1 MWEDENETMQPK
13 SYLYPPSAPSF
24 NNKPQ
29 QPQQTQQIEKS
40 TLPSQS
46 KPIIAPKE
54 SSEPIS
60 VEAKEKKQEEDVNYL
75 FLAQLV
81 VCLAIVGFVFLM
93 QKTNNQFY
101 VEMGDGYKTALEQGV
116 ELTGEHELLKFTE
129 DAVSHVR
136 DAAKQLI
143 GDSQPVQQGA
153 GGWNPTNTQQAPA
166 GFSLGGY
173 TLREAPSL
181 PLEQFTVTSE
191 YGFRKHPITSESDF
205 HGGLDLAA
213 AEGTPIQA
221 VLPGVVLQVG
231 TSNSYGNYVKILH
244 KDNLV
249 STYSH
254 MQGATVTQG
263 QKIEK
268 GQQVGNVGSTGI
280 STGPHLHLEFL
291 LNGVRV
297 NPALALEI
305 SQ

>member
-13 SYLYPPSAPSF
+13 SYLYPPSAPALSSSF
-24 NNKPQ
+24 QQVQQNPPLNKP
-29 QPQQTQQIEKS
+29 
-40 TLPSQS
+40 
-46 KPIIAPKE
+46 KPAAPKK
-54 SSEPIS
+54 EPSKLIS
-60 VEAKEKKQEEDVNYL
+60 VESKEKEQEDINYL

-93 QKTNNQFY
+93 QKTNNEFY
-101 VEMGDGYKTALEQGV
+101 VEMGNGYKTALEQGV
-116 ELTGEHELLKFTE
+116 ELAGEHELLKFTE
-129 DAVSHVR
+129 EAVSHVR
-136 DAAKQLI
+136 DAAKELI
-143 GDSQPVQQGA
+143 GDSQPLQQGA
-153 GGWNPTNTQQAPA
+153 GGWNPTSIQEAPT

-173 TLREAPSL
+173 TLKENPSM

-191 YGFRKHPITSESDF
+191 YGFRKHPITGESDF

-221 VLPGVVLQVG
+221 VLPGVVIQVG

-249 STYSH
+249 STYNH
-254 MQGATVTQG
+254 MQGATVEQG
-263 QKIEK
+263 QIIER
-268 GQQVGNVGSTGI
+268 GQQVGTVGSTGI

-291 LNGVRV
+291 LNGTRV